1 MAKAYK
7 YEGETFQVEDL
18 AGREV
23 TVSDGMNTL
32 TITLNEG
39 GPSLYRVST
48 VKGGWWW
55 HTNTPE
61 ESINRACR
69 ELIEHKKSIS
79 PEEAY
84 KVLSDFVDEI

>member
-1 MAKAYK
+1 MAKEYK
-7 YEGETFQVEDL
+7 YQGETFQVEDL
-18 AGREV
+18 DGHEV
-23 TVSDGMNTL
+23 TVSNGLNIL
-32 TITLNEG
+32 SITLNKG

-55 HTNTPE
+55 HTNTSE

-69 ELIEHKKSIS
+69 ELIEHRQSIS

-84 KVLSDFVDEI
+84 KALSDFVDDL

>member
-1 MAKAYK
+1 MAKEYK
-7 YEGETFQVEDL
+7 YEGDTFQVEDSD
-18 AGREV
+18 GREV

-32 TITLNEG
+32 TITLNKG

-48 VKGGWWW
+48 VKGSWWW

-69 ELIEHKKSIS
+69 ELIEHRKSIS

-84 KVLSDFVDEI
+84 KALSDFVDEL